1 MKIQVEEF
9 NEHFSDS
16 YDLLTVRFLRNK
28 SLKLIGFSDITKQF
42 IGQDEDWF
50 HFPSNKKCNI
60 TELLWLNSLS
70 KKIKKSE
77 INLTSI
83 LEL

>member
-1 MKIQVEEF
+1 MKVQIEEY

-16 YDLLTVRFLRNK
+16 FDLLTVRFLRTRP
-28 SLKLIGFSDITKQF
+28 LKMIGFSDITKQF
-42 IGQDEDWF
+42 IGQNEDWY
-50 HFPSNKKCNI
+50 HFPSNKKCSI

-70 KKIKKSE
+70 QKIKKSE
-77 INLTSI
+77 INITSI